1 VAVTAAVEV
10 VTVSSDREQVQEI
23 LDELGADVDL
33 EDDVQRGVD
42 DLEGFDDSQLDGV
55 DVSSTEVSVVKE
67 YDPET
72 ENESPGDYT
81 REFLLDSGSRV
92 TVTVKKRPQCPNCQ
106 YIPLQDDEPV
116 SLTGECT
123 ECSIKVCPQCRNSC
137 AACGTIL
144 CSGCTMGHGSNN
156 ETYCPICR
164 QDVQD
169 EVEHHRSLEVREQ
182 KRLERQDAVEQEL
195 SIRGQ
200 AHSEEMDRVDRAL
213 DERQNRRSY
222 ELSKE
227 DKALERR
234 RQEHSE
240 RMDEL
245 EHQLNEWQRKREDER
260 KSLDAEHDRAME
272 MFEAQLK
279 EWRTKK
285 EMERQLEQD
294 EHGRDM
300 DKLDKMVKLAE
311 MINSAED
318 TEGIRNRLTPSEE
331 PDPFPEMGNQFS
343 GLDLGGGSNT
353 DDDGGYSYDEVF
365 E

>member
-1 VAVTAAVEV
+1 VVTAVLEV
-10 VTVSSDREQVQEI
+10 VTVSDREQVQEI
-23 LDELGADVDL
+23 LEELGADVDL
-33 EDDVQRGVD
+33 ESDARSGVD
-42 DLEGFDDSQLDGV
+42 DLEGFDDSRLDGV

-72 ENESPGDYT
+72 SSESPGDYT

-92 TVTVKKRPQCPNCQ
+92 TVTVKKRPECPNCG

-116 SLTGECT
+116 SLPGECT
-123 ECSIKVCPQCRNSC
+123 ECGVKVCPQCQNSC

-169 EVEHHRSLEVREQ
+169 EVEHHRELEKAEMRQSLEKMSHSQ
-182 KRLERQDAVEQEL
+182 KMERLRFELEEWQKEKKQEL
-195 SIRGQ
+195 
-200 AHSEEMDRVDRAL
+200 EEV
-213 DERQNRRSY
+213 N
-222 ELSKE
+222 E
-227 DKALERR
+227 DHR
-234 RQEHSE
+234 
-240 RMDEL
+240 
-245 EHQLNEWQRKREDER
+245 
-260 KSLDAEHDRAME
+260 RAME
-272 MFEAQLK
+272 MFEARLE
-279 EWRTKK
+279 EWEKK
-285 EMERQLEQD
+285 QELQRQLESD
-294 EHGRDM
+294 DHSRDM

-318 TEGIRNRLTPSEE
+318 TEDIRDRLTPSVE

-343 GLDLGGGSNT
+343 GMDLGGDSNT
-353 DDDGGYSYDEVF
+353 EEDSGYSYDEVF

>member
-1 VAVTAAVEV
+1 MTVEG
-10 VTVSSDREQVQEI
+10 VTVSRNSDREQVQEI

-33 EDDVQRGVD
+33 EEDIRSGV
-42 DLEGFDDSQLDGV
+42 EGLDEFDDSELAGV
-55 DVSSTEVSVVKE
+55 DVSSTEVSIVKE
-67 YDPET
+67 YDPEVSS
-72 ENESPGDYT
+72 ESPGDYT

-92 TVTVKKRPQCPNCQ
+92 TVTIKKRPECPNCG

-123 ECSIKVCPQCRNSC
+123 ECGTRVCPSCRNNC

-144 CSGCTMGHGSNN
+144 CSGCTMGHGSVN

-169 EVEHHRSLEVREQ
+169 EVEHERELDKREQ
-182 KRLERQDAVEQEL
+182 RRLERQDRVEQEL
-195 SIRGQ
+195 NIRSQ
-200 AHSEEMDRVDRAL
+200 SHSEEMDRVDRAL
-213 DERQNRRSY
+213 EERENRRSH

-227 DKALERR
+227 NKELERR

-240 RMDEL
+240 RMDKL
-245 EHQLNEWQRKREDER
+245 EHQLDEWKRKREDER

-285 EMERQLEQD
+285 EMERQLDQD
-294 EHGRDM
+294 SHQEDM

-318 TEGIRNRLTPSEE
+318 TEGIRDRLTAADR
-331 PDPFPEMGNQFS
+331 DPFPEMGNQFS
-343 GLDLGGGSNT
+343 GMDLGDGSNT
-353 DDDGGYSYDEVF
+353 DDEEGYSYDEVF